1 MGSSI
6 KQLVRHAV
14 GFLFILLWL
23 IAFMFLYPTLYD
35 AVGKVVSLLLLVLWV
50 IVCEAI
56 FEYIVSNSERGD
68 KL

>member
-6 KQLVRHAV
+6 KQLVRRAV

-23 IAFMFLYPTLYD
+23 IAFMFLYPSLYD

-56 FEYIVSNSERGD
+56 FEYIVGKSERGD

>member
-6 KQLVRHAV
+6 KQLVRRAV

-35 AVGKVVSLLLLVLWV
+35 AVGKVISLLLLVMWI
-50 IVCEAI
+50 IVCEVI
-56 FEYIVSNSERGD
+56 FEYIVSNSEREE

>member
-6 KQLVRHAV
+6 TQLVRRAV

-35 AVGKVVSLLLLVLWV
+35 AVGKVISLLLLVLWV

-56 FEYIVSNSERGD
+56 FEYIVSHSGRGD

>member
-6 KQLVRHAV
+6 KQLVRRAV

-35 AVGKVVSLLLLVLWV
+35 AVGKVISLILLALWV
-50 IVCEAI
+50 YVSSAV
-56 FEYIVSNSERGD
+56 FEYIVSDSEPREAH
-68 KL
+68 

>member
-6 KQLVRHAV
+6 KQLVRLAV

-35 AVGKVVSLLLLVLWV
+35 TVGKVISLLLLVLW
-50 IVCEAI
+50 IFVCEAI
-56 FEYIVSNSERGD
+56 FVYIVSDSGRGE